1 MIPRNE
7 EIAQLR
13 GLLRRHRVVGIIGA
27 RQVGKT
33 TLAREFAS
41 EWRARSSFFD
51 LESIEDQSRF
61 ADPMLALKSL
71 RGLVVIDEIQRLPNL
86 FTVLR
91 VLADRP
97 TLPAKFLVLGSAS
110 PDLLR
115 QSSESLA
122 GRIFYHEIGGFTLS
136 EVGAAN
142 HEKLWFRGSLPRSYL
157 ARSLTESN
165 EWRMGFIRT
174 FLERDL
180 PQLGISINS
189 TTMRRFWTMLAHY
202 HGQVWNSSEFARSF
216 GVADTTIRGY
226 LDRLTSALV
235 VRQLLPW
242 HENISKRQIKSP
254 KVYIADSGLLHS
266 LLNIRS
272 MSDLE
277 SHPKAGA
284 SWEGF
289 LLDQIIRHLHAD
301 REECFFW
308 ATHGGA
314 ELDLLVVRGSLR
326 LGFEFKRTSAPHI
339 TPSMRQSMKDLG
351 LHRLDVI
358 HAGSQTFPISEN
370 VRAVALSRILD
381 DIKPLSSA

>member
-1 MIPRNE
+1 MKLIERHLTSILTESMKHFPVVAVTGPRQCGKSTLIRNM
-7 EIAQLR
+7 LR
-13 GLLRRHRVVGIIGA
+13 NDRGYVHLDLE
-27 RQVGKT
+27 RQSDLQKLDEAEWYLQTQKGKT
-33 TLAREFAS
+33 ICLDEVQRKPEIFMLIRS
-41 EWRARSSFFD
+41 LVDEWQINGSF
-51 LESIEDQSRF
+51 I
-61 ADPMLALKSL
+61 
-71 RGLVVIDEIQRLPNL
+71 I
-86 FTVLR
+86 
-91 VLADRP
+91 
-97 TLPAKFLVLGSAS
+97 LGSAS
-110 PDLLR
+110 RDLLR

-122 GRIFYHEIGGFTLS
+122 GRIFYHEIGGFTLK
-136 EVGAAN
+136 ELGAAN

-165 EWRMGFIRT
+165 EWRKGFIRT

-277 SHPKAGA
+277 SHPKTGA

-289 LLDQIIRHLHAD
+289 LPDQIIRHLHVD

-314 ELDLLVVRGSLR
+314 ELDLLVVRGRLR
-326 LGFEFKRTSAPHI
+326 LGFEFKRTSSPHV
-339 TPSMRQSMKDLG
+339 TPSMRQSIKDLG
-351 LHRLDVI
+351 LQRLDVI

-370 VRAVALSRILD
+370 VRAVA
-381 DIKPLSSA
+381 PGSARQ